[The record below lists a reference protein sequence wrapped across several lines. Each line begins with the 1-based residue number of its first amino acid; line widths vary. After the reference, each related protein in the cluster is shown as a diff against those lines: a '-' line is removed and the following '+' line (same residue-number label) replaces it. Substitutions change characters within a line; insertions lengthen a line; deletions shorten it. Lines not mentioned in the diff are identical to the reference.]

1 MRLLLVM
8 APTECLQDIQ
18 AIVRGHDI
26 HAYTEFPNLLGE
38 GESGGR
44 LGTRAF
50 PGTSSLLM
58 TVLDPEQAISLR
70 DALADFAA
78 QPENCSQ
85 IRVFALP
92 AEQLL

>member
-1 MRLLLVM
+1 MKLLLIM
-8 APTECLQDIQ
+8 APTECLEDIQ
-18 AIVRGHDI
+18 TIVRGHDV

-58 TVLDPEQAISLR
+58 TVLDIAQAQALS

-78 QPENCSQ
+78 QPQNCSR

-92 AEQLL
+92 AERLL

>member
-1 MRLLLVM
+1 MKLLLVM
-8 APTECLQDIQ
+8 APTECLEDIQ
-18 AIVRGHDI
+18 AIVHRHDI

-58 TVLDPEQAISLR
+58 TVLDPDQARLLR

-78 QPENCSQ
+78 QPQNCNQ

-92 AEQLL
+92 AERLL